1 MNRLYS
7 NHRQNVFLGTRAL
20 PCPYIDGEIE
30 RKVITD
36 LSVPGAGELY
46 DRLSRAGFRRSHS
59 IAYRPACPSCT
70 ACKPVRI
77 RVKDFNWSKRFRRTE
92 NQNKDLIALEMAAHA
107 TEEQF
112 DLFQQYQEGRHSGGE
127 METMDFREYRAMIED
142 SPVDSQVI
150 EFRAKETDTLVGFLL
165 ADRQSDALSAVYS
178 AYDVNNAARSLG
190 TYMVLWLIK
199 QACERHK
206 PYVYLGYWVESSRKM
221 AYKAD
226 FRPIEVFGSNGWT
239 ELSNSKRI

>member
-1 MNRLYS
+1 MNRLSS
-7 NHRQNVFLGTRAL
+7 NQKQNVFLGTRAL

-77 RVKDFNWSKRFRRTE
+77 RVKDFNWNKRFRRTD
-92 NQNKDLIALEMAAHA
+92 NQNTDLIAHEMVAHA
-107 TEEQF
+107 TKEQF
-112 DLFQQYQEGRHSGGE
+112 DLFKQYQAGRHSGGE

-150 EFRAKETDTLVGFLL
+150 EFRTSKGDTLVGFLL

-178 AYDVNNAARSLG
+178 AYDVNRPARSLG
-190 TYMVLWLIK
+190 IYMVLWLLK
-199 QACERHK
+199 QARKTRK
-206 PYVYLGYWVESSRKM
+206 PYVYLGYWVEGSRKM

-226 FRPIEVFGSNGWT
+226 FRPIEVFGSDGWT
-239 ELSNSKRI
+239 ELFNSKST

>member
-1 MNRLYS
+1 MNRLSS
-7 NHRQNVFLGTRAL
+7 NQKQNVFLGTRAL
-20 PCPYIDGEIE
+20 PCPYIDGETE

-70 ACKPVRI
+70 ACQPVRI
-77 RVKDFNWSKRFRRTE
+77 RVKDFNWSKRFRRTD
-92 NQNKDLIALEMAAHA
+92 NQNKDLIAHEMVAHA
-107 TEEQF
+107 TKEQF
-112 DLFQQYQEGRHSGGE
+112 DLFQQYQVGRHSGGE

-150 EFRAKETDTLVGFLL
+150 EFRTKEGDTLVGFLL

-178 AYDVNNAARSLG
+178 AYDVNRPARSLG
-190 TYMVLWLIK
+190 IYMVLWLLK
-199 QACERHK
+199 QARKTRK
-206 PYVYLGYWVESSRKM
+206 PYVYLGYWVEGSRKM

-226 FRPIEVFGSNGWT
+226 FRPIEVFGSDGWT
-239 ELSNSKRI
+239 ELFNSKST

>member
-1 MNRLYS
+1 MNRLSS
-7 NHRQNVFLGTRAL
+7 NQKQNVFLGTRAL

-77 RVKDFNWSKRFRRTE
+77 RVKDFNWNKRFRRTD
-92 NQNKDLIALEMAAHA
+92 NQNTDLIAHEMVAHA
-107 TEEQF
+107 TKEQF
-112 DLFQQYQEGRHSGGE
+112 DLFKQYQAGRHSGGE

-150 EFRAKETDTLVGFLL
+150 EFRTKEGDTLVGFLL

-178 AYDVNNAARSLG
+178 AYDVNRPARSLG
-190 TYMVLWLIK
+190 IYMVLWLLK
-199 QACERHK
+199 QARKTRK
-206 PYVYLGYWVESSRKM
+206 PYVYLGYWVEGSRKM

-226 FRPIEVFGSNGWT
+226 FRPIEVFGSDGWT
-239 ELSNSKRI
+239 ELFNSKST